1 MLGPMSVDRRRPVAA
16 VLALLGALLVV
27 AAVIG
32 TAVHYAAQPD
42 AAVGTPPG
50 SSAWDRVQAGAQ
62 REGSDLLDRAA
73 GREPE
78 ARVVEAPMPERTYG
92 PEAAVTYDGS
102 VGTSAAAASLAGQP
116 DRLEAPTRS
125 ISVGYSPSRA
135 VDGALVL
142 PEVPGTVWYDQSA
155 PIGAPGASLI
165 AGHVNCS
172 DLSLSPFSQIAG
184 LEKGAPVLVT
194 DDEGEVHEYVVES
207 LQVYEQQALPEDM
220 LQSTGPDELVL
231 VTCSGASISTG
242 GAWSYEYNLVVTAR
256 AV

>member
-16 VLALLGALLVV
+16 VLALLGALLAV

-50 SSAWDRVQAGAQ
+50 SSAWDRMQAGAQ

-92 PEAAVTYDGS
+92 PEAADTYDGS
-102 VGTSAAAASLAGQP
+102 MDTSAAAASLAGQP

-125 ISVGYSPSRA
+125 ISVGCSPSRA

-142 PEVPGTVWYDQSA
+142 PEAPGTVWYDQSA
-155 PIGAPGASLI
+155 QIGAPGASLI
-165 AGHVNCS
+165 AG
-172 DLSLSPFSQIAG
+172 
-184 LEKGAPVLVT
+184 LETGAPVLVT
-194 DDEGEVHEYVVES
+194 DEVGQGV
-207 LQVYEQQALPEDM
+207 
-220 LQSTGPDELVL
+220 LVL
-231 VTCSGASISTG
+231 PWAVGVTYEDDTRAVVHRLTG
-242 GAWSYEYNLVVTAR
+242 GVY
-256 AV
+256 AVQGGTIDAAGGWGEPGPEREPDAVCAGSDQAESIYVNSWP

>member
-50 SSAWDRVQAGAQ
+50 SSAWDRMQAGAQ

-92 PEAAVTYDGS
+92 PEA
-102 VGTSAAAASLAGQP
+102 
-116 DRLEAPTRS
+116 PTRS
-125 ISVGYSPSRA
+125 ISVGCSPSRA

-142 PEVPGTVWYDQSA
+142 PEAPGTVWYDQSA
-155 PIGAPGASLI
+155 QIGAPGASLI
-165 AGHVNCS
+165 AG
-172 DLSLSPFSQIAG
+172 
-184 LEKGAPVLVT
+184 LETGAPVLVT
-194 DDEGEVHEYVVES
+194 DDEGEVREYVVES

-242 GAWSYEYNLVVTAR
+242 GAWSYEYNLVVTAPT
-256 AV
+256 V

>member
-32 TAVHYAAQPD
+32 TAVHYAAQP
-42 AAVGTPPG
+42 
-50 SSAWDRVQAGAQ
+50 
-62 REGSDLLDRAA
+62 
-73 GREPE
+73 
-78 ARVVEAPMPERTYG
+78 
-92 PEAAVTYDGS
+92 EAADTYDGS
-102 VGTSAAAASLAGQP
+102 VDTSAAAASLAGQP
-116 DRLEAPTRS
+116 HRLEAPTRS
-125 ISVGYSPSRA
+125 ISVGCSPSRA

-142 PEVPGTVWYDQSA
+142 PEAPGTVWYDQSA
-155 PIGAPGASLI
+155 QIGAPGASLI
-165 AGHVNCS
+165 AG
-172 DLSLSPFSQIAG
+172 
-184 LEKGAPVLVT
+184 LETGAPVLVT

-242 GAWSYEYNLVVTAR
+242 GAWSYEYNLVVTAPT
-256 AV
+256 V

>member
-50 SSAWDRVQAGAQ
+50 SSAWDRMQAGAQ

-92 PEAAVTYDGS
+92 PEAADTYDGS
-102 VGTSAAAASLAGQP
+102 MDTSAAAASLAGQP
-116 DRLEAPTRS
+116 HRLEAPTRS
-125 ISVGYSPSRA
+125 ISVGCSPSRA

-142 PEVPGTVWYDQSA
+142 PEAPGTVWYDQSA
-155 PIGAPGASLI
+155 QIGAPGASLI
-165 AGHVNCS
+165 AG
-172 DLSLSPFSQIAG
+172 
-184 LEKGAPVLVT
+184 LETGAPVLVT
-194 DDEGEVHEYVVES
+194 DDEGEVREYVVES

-220 LQSTGPDELVL
+220 LQSTDPDELVL

-242 GAWSYEYNLVVTAR
+242 GAWSYEYNLVVTAPT
-256 AV
+256 V

>member
-1 MLGPMSVDRRRPVAA
+1 M
-16 VLALLGALLVV
+16 
-27 AAVIG
+27 
-32 TAVHYAAQPD
+32 
-42 AAVGTPPG
+42 
-50 SSAWDRVQAGAQ
+50 QAGAQ

-78 ARVVEAPMPERTYG
+78 ARVVEAPMPERPYG
-92 PEAAVTYDGS
+92 PEAADTYDGS
-102 VGTSAAAASLAGQP
+102 VDTSAAAASLAGQP

-125 ISVGYSPSRA
+125 LSVGCSPSRA

-142 PEVPGTVWYDQSA
+142 PEAPGTVWYDQSA
-155 PIGAPGASLI
+155 QIGAPGASLI
-165 AGHVNCS
+165 AG
-172 DLSLSPFSQIAG
+172 
-184 LEKGAPVLVT
+184 LETGAPVLVT

-242 GAWSYEYNLVVTAR
+242 GAWSYEYNLVVTAP